1 MSKFLI
7 CSHSQDSKRKSRDI
21 TTITDDTLGCI
32 QEQRSEVKAT
42 EDNLEVKLNEKPPEV
57 KVTAEIRDS
66 GIKESETKQ
75 SDLVKENQTGAD
87 LKDLVSDKDSNTKT
101 YQSEDSSSVI
111 ASQIKSIP
119 KSSIPN
125 TVIETEADR
134 MSKNRPP
141 IAKKPDIKSRSF
153 KAKEPE
159 EVTKRSATEKSD
171 SVSVKVTDQRDS
183 ENSAAVA
190 GDTTAEITDKLKN
203 ADISNGDSDKS
214 RVTDQEVSE
223 SSTVEGNDS
232 VNEQVRDQKQT
243 SKNSTAEGGGSPVVL
258 RRKTSTPD
266 MDVFK
271 GKIKTY
277 IAVLRLY
284 T

>member
-1 MSKFLI
+1 MNKFPI

-42 EDNLEVKLNEKPPEV
+42 KDIPEVKLNEKSPEV
-57 KVTAEIRDS
+57 KVTAEVKDS
-66 GIKESETKQ
+66 GIKESETK
-75 SDLVKENQTGAD
+75 ENQTSAES
-87 LKDLVSDKDSNTKT
+87 KDLLSDKDSSTKKD
-101 YQSEDSSSVI
+101 QSEDSSSVI
-111 ASQIKSIP
+111 ASKTKNIP
-119 KSSIPN
+119 ESSIPH

-141 IAKKPDIKSRSF
+141 VPKKPDMKSRSF
-153 KAKEPE
+153 KVKEPE

-183 ENSAAVA
+183 ENSAAVT
-190 GDTTAEITDKLKN
+190 GDNTAKVTDKLKN
-203 ADISNGDSDKS
+203 ADISTGESDKAK
-214 RVTDQEVSE
+214 VTDQKVTE
-223 SSTVEGNDS
+223 SGSVERNNS
-232 VNEQVRDQKQT
+232 VNDQVRDQKQT

-271 GKIKTY
+271 GRIKTY
-277 IAVLRLY
+277 IVVLRLF

>member
-1 MSKFLI
+1 MNKFPI

-42 EDNLEVKLNEKPPEV
+42 KDIPEFKLNEKSPEV
-57 KVTAEIRDS
+57 KVTAEVKDS
-66 GIKESETKQ
+66 GIKESETK
-75 SDLVKENQTGAD
+75 ENQTSAES
-87 LKDLVSDKDSNTKT
+87 KDLLSDKDSSTKKD
-101 YQSEDSSSVI
+101 QSEDSSSVI
-111 ASQIKSIP
+111 ASKTKNIP
-119 KSSIPN
+119 ESSIPH

-141 IAKKPDIKSRSF
+141 VPKKPDMKSRSF
-153 KAKEPE
+153 KVKEPE

-183 ENSAAVA
+183 ENSAAVT
-190 GDTTAEITDKLKN
+190 GDNTAKVTDKLKN
-203 ADISNGDSDKS
+203 ADISTGESDKAK
-214 RVTDQEVSE
+214 VTDQKVTE
-223 SSTVEGNDS
+223 SGSVERNNS
-232 VNEQVRDQKQT
+232 VNDQVRDQKQT

-271 GKIKTY
+271 GRIKTY
-277 IAVLRLY
+277 IVVLRLF